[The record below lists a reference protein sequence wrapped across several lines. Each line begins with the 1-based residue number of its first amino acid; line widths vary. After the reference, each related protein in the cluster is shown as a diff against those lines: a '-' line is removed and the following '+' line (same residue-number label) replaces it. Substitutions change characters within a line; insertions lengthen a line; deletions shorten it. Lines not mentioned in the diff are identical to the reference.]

1 MLVWVDKQDVVSVA
15 AIQRE
20 VVQAVALGEGCHGVG
35 EEVWAD
41 ECVCSSI
48 FTILRVDI
56 E

>member
-1 MLVWVDKQDVVSVA
+1 MLVWVDKQDVVLVA

-20 VVQAVALGEGCHGVG
+20 VVQAVALDEGCHGAG

-41 ECVCSSI
+41 ECACSSI
-48 FTILRVDI
+48 FTTPRVDI